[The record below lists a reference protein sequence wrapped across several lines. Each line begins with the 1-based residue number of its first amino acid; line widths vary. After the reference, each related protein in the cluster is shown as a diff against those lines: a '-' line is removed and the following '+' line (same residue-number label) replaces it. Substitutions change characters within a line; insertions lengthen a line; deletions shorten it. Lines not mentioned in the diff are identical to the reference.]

1 LKVSKFNGK
10 SVITSDAYSLG
21 KVYDIHCEIEN
32 WKITHL
38 AVDLTKEAH
47 SELGY
52 RKPLIGSIT
61 VCLPIRYVTNV
72 ADVITLNKTLQ
83 ELKDIEQCDIK

>member
-1 LKVSKFNGK
+1 LKISKFNGK

-21 KVYDIHCEIEN
+21 EVYDIHCEIDT

-38 AVDLTKEAH
+38 AVDLTKEAC

-52 RKPLIGSIT
+52 KKPLFGSIT

-72 ADVITLNKTLQ
+72 ADVITLKKTLRK
-83 ELKDIEQCDIK
+83 LKDIEQCDIK